1 MNPLSRLFFYIL
13 LSISILLS
21 HELTILAVHILLI
34 LLLVIYKRQLW
45 KKWKRHTRPYWIY
58 LPLSG
63 IIFFIISVFISEK
76 PLDVILLDVVLATI
90 RLSLTVSIMTLYII
104 QSQSHDTLLAVR
116 GVLFSSGMKYKWLDR
131 LLLYFEITIRF
142 FPSIKEQWSLTEKS
156 QKALNIKLPKSRF
169 KRIINVAKSIPDFII
184 INLQKTENIVQ
195 SMLMRGYGKKSRR
208 SVYPHIKFKLFDS
221 IILLATLFLVIG
233 VHNFV

>member
-21 HELTILAVHILLI
+21 DELTILAVHILLI
-34 LLLVIYKRQLW
+34 LLLVIYKRQFW
-45 KKWKRHTRPYWIY
+45 KKWKTHTRPYWIY

-76 PLDVILLDVVLATI
+76 PLDAILLDVVLATI
-90 RLSLTVSIMTLYII
+90 RLSATVSIMTLYII
-104 QSQSHDTLLAVR
+104 QSKSHDTLLAVR
-116 GVLFSSGMKYKWLDR
+116 GVLFSSGMKYIWLDR

-169 KRIINVAKSIPDFII
+169 KKIINVAKSIPDFII

-221 IILLATLFLVIG
+221 MISLATLFFVIG

>member
-21 HELTILAVHILLI
+21 HKLTILAVHILLI
-34 LLLVIYKRQLW
+34 LLLVIYKRQFW

-63 IIFFIISVFISEK
+63 IILFIISLFISEK
-76 PLDVILLDVVLATI
+76 PLNEILFDVVLATI
-90 RLSLTVSIMTLYII
+90 RLSATVSIMTLYII

-156 QKALNIKLPKSRF
+156 QKALSIKLPKSKF

-184 INLQKTENIVQ
+184 INLKKTENIVQ

-221 IILLATLFLVIG
+221 MISLATLFFVIG

>member
-1 MNPLSRLFFYIL
+1 MNPLTRLFTYL
-13 LSISILLS
+13 LFSFSILLS
-21 HELTILAVHILLI
+21 DQILIILVHIFL
-34 LLLVIYKRQLW
+34 LLLVLIYKKGLLSEW
-45 KKWKRHTRPYWIY
+45 VKYTKPYWIY
-58 LPLSG
+58 FPLSG
-63 IIFFIISVFISEK
+63 ILFLCISLVISERS
-76 PLDVILLDVVLATI
+76 LEVILVDVVLATL
-90 RLSLTVSIMTLYII
+90 RLSATVSIMTLYII
-104 QSQSHDTLLAVR
+104 ESKSYDILLAIR
-116 GVLFSSGMKYKWLDR
+116 GLWFSSGIKYRWLDR

-156 QKALNIKLPKSRF
+156 QKALNIKLPKTRI
-169 KRIINVAKSIPDFII
+169 KRIINVAKSMPDFII

-221 IILLATLFLVIG
+221 MISLATLFFVIG

>member
-13 LSISILLS
+13 FSISILLS
-21 HELTILAVHILLI
+21 HDLTILAVHILLI
-34 LLLVIYKRQLW
+34 LLLVIYKRQFW
-45 KKWKRHTRPYWIY
+45 KKWKTHTRPYWIY

-76 PLDVILLDVVLATI
+76 PLDAILLDVIFATL
-90 RLSLTVSIMTLYII
+90 RLSATVSLMTLYII
-104 QSQSHDTLLAVR
+104 ESQSHDTLLAVR

-169 KRIINVAKSIPDFII
+169 KKIINVAKSIPDFII

-221 IILLATLFLVIG
+221 MISLATLFFVIG